1 MTQRKND
8 GIDRI
13 LSPKDL
19 AELFTKESGQEITI
33 EQITMLARR
42 GRLIKKGKINL
53 LAYTAFLIQEYG
65 KHA

>member
-13 LSPKDL
+13 LSPNDL
-19 AELFTKESGQEITI
+19 AELLTKKSGLEITA
-33 EQITMLARR
+33 EQVTMLARR
-42 GRLIKKGKINL
+42 GRLIKKGKISL

>member
-19 AELFTKESGQEITI
+19 AELLTKESGQEITI
-33 EQITMLARR
+33 EQVTMLARR
-42 GRLIKKGKINL
+42 GRLIKKGKISL

-65 KHA
+65 KNG

>member
-8 GIDRI
+8 GIDQI

-19 AELFTKESGQEITI
+19 AELLTKESGLEITV
-33 EQITMLARR
+33 EQVTMLARR

-53 LAYTAFLIQEYG
+53 LAYTAFLIQEHR
-65 KHA
+65 KHD